1 MTVTALTHDIT
12 SRTSAGLVLAVASA
26 TSFGLSGVLARGLLD
41 TGWSA
46 GATVALRIAIAA
58 AVLVVPGALAL
69 RGRWHLVRDNASL
82 IAVYGVAAV
91 AGAQLCYFY
100 AVTYMQVSVALL
112 LEYTAPVAVVVWLW
126 LRHGH
131 RPSPLT
137 LLGAGI
143 AAAGLVLVL
152 DVVSGAELSA
162 VGVLWA
168 LGAMVGAATYFVIS
182 ADEDNGLPG
191 ISLAAGGLL
200 VGGLVLVVA
209 GASGILPFE
218 ASTADAVYDGRT
230 VAWWIPVVALG
241 LVTAAFSYVTGIAA
255 AVLVVPGALA
265 VRGRW
270 HLVRTNAGLVT
281 VYGVAA
287 VAGAQLCY
295 FYAVTYMQV
304 SVALLLEYTAPVA
317 VVVWLWLRH
326 GHRPSGLTLLGAAI
340 AAGGLVL
347 VLDVVSGAELSAVGV
362 LWALGAMVGAATY
375 FVISADEDNGLP
387 GITLAAGGLLVGGVV
402 LLVAGATGLLP
413 FHASTADAVYDGR
426 AVAWWIPVVALGLV
440 TAAFSYVTGIA
451 AGRRL
456 GSRLASFVALG
467 EVLAAVTW
475 AWLLLGELPRPVQL
489 AGGLLVL
496 AGVVVVK
503 LGESRAPLL
512 VEPLPDSEHDPERDP
527 ELSGRPAA

>member
-1 MTVTALTHDIT
+1 MTVTALTHDT
-12 SRTSAGLVLAVASA
+12 ARSRTTTGLALAVASA
-26 TSFGLSGVLARGLLD
+26 ASFGLSGVLARGLLD

-58 AVLVVPGALAL
+58 AVLVVPG
-69 RGRWHLVRDNASL
+69 
-82 IAVYGVAAV
+82 I
-91 AGAQLCYFY
+91 
-100 AVTYMQVSVALL
+100 
-112 LEYTAPVAVVVWLW
+112 
-126 LRHGH
+126 
-131 RPSPLT
+131 
-137 LLGAGI
+137 
-143 AAAGLVLVL
+143 
-152 DVVSGAELSA
+152 
-162 VGVLWA
+162 
-168 LGAMVGAATYFVIS
+168 
-182 ADEDNGLPG
+182 
-191 ISLAAGGLL
+191 
-200 VGGLVLVVA
+200 
-209 GASGILPFE
+209 
-218 ASTADAVYDGRT
+218 
-230 VAWWIPVVALG
+230 
-241 LVTAAFSYVTGIAA
+241 
-255 AVLVVPGALA
+255 LA

-270 HLVRTNAGLVT
+270 HLLRTNAGLIT
-281 VYGVAA
+281 VYGIAA

-326 GHRPSGLTLLGAAI
+326 GHRPSGTTLLGAAI

-347 VLDVVSGAELSAVGV
+347 VLDVVSGAELSV
-362 LWALGAMVGAATY
+362 VGA
-375 FVISADEDNGLP
+375 
-387 GITLAAGGLLVGGVV
+387 V
-402 LLVAGATGLLP
+402 LLLAGLSGVLP

-456 GSRLASFVALG
+456 VSRLASFVALV
-467 EVLAAVTW
+467 EALAAVIW

-512 VEPLPDSEHDPERDP
+512 VEPLPESGHDPERDP
-527 ELSGRPAA
+527 EPDLSGRPAA